1 MSPAVIHNNRKM
13 TTSSNKDDFN
23 NINSVF
29 SGCQGGGTTRMVTFV
44 MRKHRNSRGEASNM
58 H

>member
-23 NINSVF
+23 SVF
-29 SGCQGGGTTRMVTFV
+29 SGCQGGGTTFGNLCDE
-44 MRKHRNSRGEASNM
+44 KAQKLQG
-58 H
+58 

>member
-23 NINSVF
+23 SVF

-44 MRKHRNSRGEASNM
+44 TRKHRNSRGEASNM